1 MWYNIREYEI
11 GECLFKQGVID
22 MTKKITSA
30 ILALAMLLMTA
41 CGADSM
47 NDTSKT
53 ENSSAADTTTTTVVT
68 ESNNDWTP
76 SLIASAPA
84 DTSKKEEKNT
94 TKTEDKN
101 SKTDN
106 KEGAT
111 TTTKSA
117 SNDSKQEQPQGQ
129 QKPQSTQAQ
138 PRTTQG
144 IPKATVKPVQTTKAT
159 TKATQKQ
166 AQAQVSVPSNLSA
179 YQKSIYNMV
188 VGKATKSDYETV
200 RNEFLAYGKKKYPQ
214 FKINTKIHPF
224 VDANGNYTDDAYKMK
239 DYADSVEFYHVEEF
253 GAWYGYKSDAER
265 MEAVNWFDQL
275 MKRDID
281 NLLENQKRYE
291 AGDGVVWYVTYG
303 TKQGEN
309 NQLATWVAV
318 ASFDN
323 EWK

>member
-1 MWYNIREYEI
+1 
-11 GECLFKQGVID
+11 

-53 ENSSAADTTTTTVVT
+53 EDNSSATDTTTTTAVT
-68 ESNNDWTP
+68 AVNNDWTP

-117 SNDSKQEQPQGQ
+117 SNDNDSKQKQPQEQ

-138 PRTTQG
+138 PRTTQ
-144 IPKATVKPVQTTKAT
+144 ATAKTPVKPVQTTKAT

-166 AQAQVSVPSNLSA
+166 NSTVDISKLSKLQQAMYRLSKSNRN
-179 YQKSIYNMV
+179 YNKQDLEIM
-188 VGKATKSDYETV
+188 
-200 RNEFLAYGKKKYPQ
+200 RNELLAYGKSLYP
-214 FKINTKIHPF
+214 KVPICTKLHPLITK
-224 VDANGNYTDDAYKMK
+224 DGRYTDSFDEAVGGTNSSTEWYMPSIF
-239 DYADSVEFYHVEEF
+239 DSMN
-253 GAWYGYKSDAER
+253 GTDAEIVESD
-265 MEAVNWFDQL
+265 MVWEEVF
-275 MKRDID
+275 KRQIKATLD
-281 NLLENQKRYE
+281 NNARF
-291 AGDGVVWYVTYG
+291 GNIPTVWYITYG
-303 TKQGEN
+303 REN
-309 NQLATWVAV
+309 DGSLHWVCMTA
-318 ASFDN
+318 FPE

>member
-1 MWYNIREYEI
+1 
-11 GECLFKQGVID
+11 

-68 ESNNDWTP
+68 ESNKDWTP

-117 SNDSKQEQPQGQ
+117 SNDNDSKQKQPQEQ

-144 IPKATVKPVQTTKAT
+144 IPKTPVKPVQTTKAT

-166 AQAQVSVPSNLSA
+166 AQAQVSAPSNLSA
-179 YQKSIYNMV
+179 YQKALYNMTL
-188 VGKATKSDYETV
+188 GKTTQKDIETV
-200 RNEFLAYGKKKYPQ
+200 RNEFLSYGKSLYP
-214 FKINTKIHPF
+214 KVPICTKLHPLITK
-224 VDANGNYTDDAYKMK
+224 DGRYTDSFDEAIGGTNSSTEWYMPTR
-239 DYADSVEFYHVEEF
+239 F
-253 GAWYGYKSDAER
+253 GSYNGLGTVGYKS
-265 MEAVNWFDQL
+265 EADRWADIEWFDQHFKNTIKATL
-275 MKRDID
+275 DDNARFGDIPT
-281 NLLENQKRYE
+281 
-291 AGDGVVWYVTYG
+291 VWYISCGKESIESGYS
-303 TKQGEN
+303 
-309 NQLATWVAV
+309 LTWVCMTA
-318 ASFDN
+318 FPE

>member
-1 MWYNIREYEI
+1 
-11 GECLFKQGVID
+11 
-22 MTKKITSA
+22 MTKKIISA
-30 ILALAMLLMTA
+30 LLAVTMLFMTA
-41 CGADSM
+41 CGDSSTAE
-47 NDTSKT
+47 DSKT
-53 ENSSAADTTTTTVVT
+53 VESAAESASDSSERESDSKPSGDWNAELITTGT
-68 ESNNDWTP
+68 E
-76 SLIASAPA
+76 
-84 DTSKKEEKNT
+84 
-94 TKTEDKN
+94 TK
-101 SKTDN
+101 KTDSTTA
-106 KEGAT
+106 KGSDSQAGAT

-144 IPKATVKPVQTTKAT
+144 IPKTPVKPAQTTKAT

-200 RNEFLAYGKKKYPQ
+200 RNELLAYGKKKYPQ

-224 VDANGNYTDDAYKMK
+224 VDVNGNYTDDAYKMK

-291 AGDGVVWYVTYG
+291 AGDGVVWYITYG
-303 TKQGEN
+303 IREGAYSHS
-309 NQLATWVAV
+309 ATWVVV
-318 ASFDN
+318 ASFDS

>member
-1 MWYNIREYEI
+1 
-11 GECLFKQGVID
+11 

-53 ENSSAADTTTTTVVT
+53 EDNSSATDTTTTTAVT
-68 ESNNDWTP
+68 AVNNDWTP

-117 SNDSKQEQPQGQ
+117 SNDNDSKQKQPQEQ

-138 PRTTQG
+138 PRTTQTTA
-144 IPKATVKPVQTTKAT
+144 KATVKPAQTTKAT
-159 TKATQKQ
+159 AKQ
-166 AQAQVSVPSNLSA
+166 STTVDISKLSKLQQALYRVS
-179 YQKSIYNMV
+179 KSYN
-188 VGKATKSDYETV
+188 GYNKQDLEIIRSEL
-200 RNEFLAYGKKKYPQ
+200 LAYGKSLYP
-214 FKINTKIHPF
+214 KVPICTKLHPLITK
-224 VDANGNYTDDAYKMK
+224 DGRYTDSFDEAIGGTNSSTGWYMPDLWGSYNYKT
-239 DYADSVEFYHVEEF
+239 E
-253 GAWYGYKSDAER
+253 AER
-265 MEAVNWFDQL
+265 IDAVKGWEIRFKNQIKATL
-275 MKRDID
+275 QNSLTEGNCKPTDI
-281 NLLENQKRYE
+281 
-291 AGDGVVWYVTYG
+291 VWYITYG
-303 TKQGEN
+303 IEKEHSYIS
-309 NQLATWVAV
+309 WVCMTA
-318 ASFDN
+318 FPE

>member
-1 MWYNIREYEI
+1 
-11 GECLFKQGVID
+11 

-68 ESNNDWTP
+68 ESNKDWTP

-117 SNDSKQEQPQGQ
+117 SNDNDSKQEQPQGQ
-129 QKPQSTQAQ
+129 QKQQSTQAQ

-166 AQAQVSVPSNLSA
+166 AQAQVSAPSNLSA

-224 VDANGNYTDDAYKMK
+224 VDVNGNYTDDAYKMK

-303 TKQGEN
+303 IRQGEN

-318 ASFDN
+318 ASFDS

>member
-1 MWYNIREYEI
+1 
-11 GECLFKQGVID
+11 

-117 SNDSKQEQPQGQ
+117 SNDNDSKQKQPQEQ

-138 PRTTQG
+138 PRTTQATA
-144 IPKATVKPVQTTKAT
+144 KATVKPVQTTKAT

-166 AQAQVSVPSNLSA
+166 AQAQVSVPSNLTA
-179 YQKSIYNMV
+179 YQKGMYNILL
-188 VGKATKSDYETV
+188 GKATKTDYENV
-200 RNEFLAYGKKKYPQ
+200 RNELLAYGKKKYPQ

-239 DYADSVEFYHVEEF
+239 DYADSVEFYHVEE
-253 GAWYGYKSDAER
+253 YGGGYIYTSQK
-265 MEAVNWFDQL
+265 QL
-275 MKRDID
+275 DEDVYAIDYVMKRDVD

-291 AGDGVVWYVTYG
+291 AGDGVVWYITYG
-303 TKQGEN
+303 IREGAYSHS
-309 NQLATWVAV
+309 ATWVVV
-318 ASFDN
+318 ASFDS

>member
-1 MWYNIREYEI
+1 
-11 GECLFKQGVID
+11 
-22 MTKKITSA
+22 MTKKIISTF
-30 ILALAMLLMTA
+30 LAVTMLFMTA
-41 CGADSM
+41 CGDSSQAE
-47 NDTSKT
+47 DSKT
-53 ENSSAADTTTTTVVT
+53 VESAAESASDSSERESDSNPSGDWNAELITTGT
-68 ESNNDWTP
+68 E
-76 SLIASAPA
+76 
-84 DTSKKEEKNT
+84 
-94 TKTEDKN
+94 TK
-101 SKTDN
+101 KTDSTTA
-106 KEGAT
+106 KGSDSQAGAI

-117 SNDSKQEQPQGQ
+117 SNDHDSKQKQPQEQ

-144 IPKATVKPVQTTKAT
+144 IPKTPVKPVQTTKAT

-200 RNEFLAYGKKKYPQ
+200 RNELLAYGKKKYPQ

-224 VDANGNYTDDAYKMK
+224 VDVNGNYTDDAYKMK

-303 TKQGEN
+303 IKQGEN

>member
-1 MWYNIREYEI
+1 
-11 GECLFKQGVID
+11 
-22 MTKKITSA
+22 MTKKIISA
-30 ILALAMLLMTA
+30 LLAVTMLFMTA
-41 CGADSM
+41 CGDSSTAE
-47 NDTSKT
+47 DSKT
-53 ENSSAADTTTTTVVT
+53 VESAAESASDSSERESDSKPSGDWNAELITTGT
-68 ESNNDWTP
+68 E
-76 SLIASAPA
+76 
-84 DTSKKEEKNT
+84 
-94 TKTEDKN
+94 TK
-101 SKTDN
+101 KTDSTTA
-106 KEGAT
+106 KGSDSQAGAT

-129 QKPQSTQAQ
+129 QKQQSTQAQ

-144 IPKATVKPVQTTKAT
+144 IPKTPVKAVQTTKAT

-166 AQAQVSVPSNLSA
+166 AQAQVSAPSNLSA

-200 RNEFLAYGKKKYPQ
+200 RNELLAYGKKKYPQ

-239 DYADSVEFYHVEEF
+239 DYADSVEFYHVRE
-253 GAWYGYKSDAER
+253 YGGGYIYTSQKQLSEDVYA
-265 MEAVNWFDQL
+265 FDYV

-291 AGDGVVWYVTYG
+291 AGDGVVWYITYG
-303 TKQGEN
+303 IREGAYSHS
-309 NQLATWVAV
+309 ATWVVV
-318 ASFDN
+318 ASFDS

>member
-1 MWYNIREYEI
+1 
-11 GECLFKQGVID
+11 

-53 ENSSAADTTTTTVVT
+53 EDNSLATDTTTTTAVTVV
-68 ESNNDWTP
+68 NNDWTP

-117 SNDSKQEQPQGQ
+117 SNDNDSKQKQPQEQ

-144 IPKATVKPVQTTKAT
+144 IPKTPVKPVQTTKAT

-179 YQKSIYNMV
+179 YQKALYNMTL
-188 VGKATKSDYETV
+188 GKTTQKDIETV
-200 RNEFLAYGKKKYPQ
+200 RNEFLSYGKSLYP
-214 FKINTKIHPF
+214 KVPICTKLHPLITK
-224 VDANGNYTDDAYKMK
+224 DGRYTDSFDEAVGGTNSSTEWYMPSIF
-239 DYADSVEFYHVEEF
+239 DSMN
-253 GAWYGYKSDAER
+253 GTDAEIVESD
-265 MEAVNWFDQL
+265 MVWEEVF
-275 MKRDID
+275 KRQIKATLDNNARFGDIPT
-281 NLLENQKRYE
+281 
-291 AGDGVVWYVTYG
+291 VWYITYG
-303 TKQGEN
+303 REN
-309 NQLATWVAV
+309 DGSLHWVCMTA
-318 ASFDN
+318 FPE

>member
-1 MWYNIREYEI
+1 
-11 GECLFKQGVID
+11 

-53 ENSSAADTTTTTVVT
+53 EDNSSATDTTTTTAVT
-68 ESNNDWTP
+68 AVNKDWTP

-94 TKTEDKN
+94 TKTENKN

-117 SNDSKQEQPQGQ
+117 SNDNDSKQKQPQEQ

-159 TKATQKQ
+159 VKTTSKTTPKQ
-166 AQAQVSVPSNLSA
+166 NSTVDISKLSKLQQALYRVS
-179 YQKSIYNMV
+179 KSYN
-188 VGKATKSDYETV
+188 GYNKQDLEIIRSEL
-200 RNEFLAYGKKKYPQ
+200 LAYGKSLYP
-214 FKINTKIHPF
+214 KVPICTKLHPLITK
-224 VDANGNYTDDAYKMK
+224 DGRYTDSFDEAVGGTNSSTEWYMPDIWGYYNYKT
-239 DYADSVEFYHVEEF
+239 E
-253 GAWYGYKSDAER
+253 AER
-265 MEAVNWFDQL
+265 IDAVKGWETRFKNQIKATLD
-275 MKRDID
+275 D
-281 NLLENQKRYE
+281 NARFGNIPT
-291 AGDGVVWYVTYG
+291 VWYITYG
-303 TKQGEN
+303 FESYGIS
-309 NQLATWVAV
+309 WVCMTA
-318 ASFDN
+318 FPE

>member
-1 MWYNIREYEI
+1 
-11 GECLFKQGVID
+11 

-117 SNDSKQEQPQGQ
+117 SNDNDSKQKQPQEQ

-138 PRTTQG
+138 PRTTQATA
-144 IPKATVKPVQTTKAT
+144 KATVKPVQTTKAT

-166 AQAQVSVPSNLSA
+166 NSTIDISKLSKLQQAMYRLSKSNRN
-179 YQKSIYNMV
+179 YNKQDLEIM
-188 VGKATKSDYETV
+188 
-200 RNEFLAYGKKKYPQ
+200 RNELLAYGKSLYP
-214 FKINTKIHPF
+214 KVPICTKLHPLITK
-224 VDANGNYTDDAYKMK
+224 DGRYTDSFDEAVGGTNSSTEWYMPSIF
-239 DYADSVEFYHVEEF
+239 DSMN
-253 GAWYGYKSDAER
+253 GTDAEIVESD
-265 MEAVNWFDQL
+265 MVWEEVF
-275 MKRDID
+275 KRQIKATLDNNARFGDIPT
-281 NLLENQKRYE
+281 
-291 AGDGVVWYVTYG
+291 VWYITYG
-303 TKQGEN
+303 REN
-309 NQLATWVAV
+309 DGSLHWVCMTA
-318 ASFDN
+318 FPE

>member
-1 MWYNIREYEI
+1 
-11 GECLFKQGVID
+11 

-53 ENSSAADTTTTTVVT
+53 EDNSSATDTTTTTAVT
-68 ESNNDWTP
+68 AVNNDWTP

-117 SNDSKQEQPQGQ
+117 SNDNDSKQKQPQEQ

-138 PRTTQG
+138 PRTTQATA
-144 IPKATVKPVQTTKAT
+144 KATVKPVQTTKAT
-159 TKATQKQ
+159 TKTTQKQ
-166 AQAQVSVPSNLSA
+166 NSTVNISKLSKLQQALYRVS
-179 YQKSIYNMV
+179 KSYN
-188 VGKATKSDYETV
+188 GYNKQDLEIIRSEL
-200 RNEFLAYGKKKYPQ
+200 LAYGKSLYP
-214 FKINTKIHPF
+214 KVPICTKLHPLITK
-224 VDANGNYTDDAYKMK
+224 DGRYTDSFDEAVGGTNSSTEWYMPDIWGYYNYKT
-239 DYADSVEFYHVEEF
+239 E
-253 GAWYGYKSDAER
+253 AER
-265 MEAVNWFDQL
+265 IDAVKGWETRFKNQIKATLD
-275 MKRDID
+275 D
-281 NLLENQKRYE
+281 NARFGNIPT
-291 AGDGVVWYVTYG
+291 VWYITYG
-303 TKQGEN
+303 FESYGIS
-309 NQLATWVAV
+309 WVCMTA
-318 ASFDN
+318 FPE

>member
-1 MWYNIREYEI
+1 
-11 GECLFKQGVID
+11 

-101 SKTDN
+101 SKNN

-117 SNDSKQEQPQGQ
+117 SNDNDSKQKQPQEQ

-144 IPKATVKPVQTTKAT
+144 IPKTPVKPVQTTKAT

-166 AQAQVSVPSNLSA
+166 AQAQVSAPSNLSA

-200 RNEFLAYGKKKYPQ
+200 RNELLAYGKKKYPQ

-224 VDANGNYTDDAYKMK
+224 VDVNGNYTDDAYKMK
-239 DYADSVEFYHVEEF
+239 DYADSVEFYHVREF

-291 AGDGVVWYVTYG
+291 AGDGVVWYITYG
-303 TKQGEN
+303 IIQGDN
-309 NQLATWVAV
+309 NLSATWVAV
-318 ASFDN
+318 ASFDS

>member
-1 MWYNIREYEI
+1 
-11 GECLFKQGVID
+11 

-117 SNDSKQEQPQGQ
+117 SNDNDSKQKQPQEQ

-138 PRTTQG
+138 PRTTQATA
-144 IPKATVKPVQTTKAT
+144 KATVKPVQTTKAT

-166 AQAQVSVPSNLSA
+166 NSTIDISKLSKLQQALYRVS
-179 YQKSIYNMV
+179 KSYN
-188 VGKATKSDYETV
+188 GYNKQDLEIIRSEL
-200 RNEFLAYGKKKYPQ
+200 LAYGKSLYP
-214 FKINTKIHPF
+214 KVPICTKLHPLITK
-224 VDANGNYTDDAYKMK
+224 DGRYTDSFDEAVGGTNSSTEWYMPDIWGYYNYKT
-239 DYADSVEFYHVEEF
+239 E
-253 GAWYGYKSDAER
+253 AER
-265 MEAVNWFDQL
+265 IDAVKGWETRFKNQIKATLD
-275 MKRDID
+275 D
-281 NLLENQKRYE
+281 NARFGNIPT
-291 AGDGVVWYVTYG
+291 VWYITYG
-303 TKQGEN
+303 FESYGIS
-309 NQLATWVAV
+309 WVCMTA
-318 ASFDN
+318 FPE

>member
-1 MWYNIREYEI
+1 
-11 GECLFKQGVID
+11 

-53 ENSSAADTTTTTVVT
+53 ENSSATDTTTTTVVT
-68 ESNNDWTP
+68 ESNKDWTP

-117 SNDSKQEQPQGQ
+117 SNDNDSKQKQPQEQ

-138 PRTTQG
+138 PRTTQVTAKT
-144 IPKATVKPVQTTKAT
+144 PVKPAQTTKAT
-159 TKATQKQ
+159 VKTTSKTPPKQ
-166 AQAQVSVPSNLSA
+166 NSTVDISKLSKLQQAMYRLSKSNRN
-179 YQKSIYNMV
+179 YNKQDLEIM
-188 VGKATKSDYETV
+188 
-200 RNEFLAYGKKKYPQ
+200 RNELLAYGKSLYP
-214 FKINTKIHPF
+214 KVPVCTKLHPLITK
-224 VDANGNYTDDAYKMK
+224 DGRYTDSFDEAVGGTNSSTGWYMPSIF
-239 DYADSVEFYHVEEF
+239 DSMN
-253 GAWYGYKSDAER
+253 GTDAEIVESD
-265 MEAVNWFDQL
+265 MVWEEVF
-275 MKRDID
+275 KRQIKATLQNSLTEGNCKPTDI
-281 NLLENQKRYE
+281 
-291 AGDGVVWYVTYG
+291 VWYITYG
-303 TKQGEN
+303 REN
-309 NQLATWVAV
+309 DGSLHWVCMTA
-318 ASFDN
+318 FPE